1 MLWYFIFIG
10 VYEIIEHYMATWRY
24 EISLLVLKIY
34 FTSELI
40 FQHSKRNF
48 VSPHDHEIPSINY
61 HTCSQDTKHHNYHL
75 LQLFPSTEE
84 CLPKDHVLFSLSHI
98 HISLYTGGRTLCSS
112 SSKDS
117 WPCERLI
124 VKQKDKIISFI
135 SVTVRVN
142 ITCRFCL
149 FWEVNLRAKVSFV
162 TKSLVSLVSWFVLHT
177 ATPMTS

>member
-1 MLWYFIFIG
+1 
-10 VYEIIEHYMATWRY
+10 MATWRY

-40 FQHSKRNF
+40 FQHSRRNF

-61 HTCSQDTKHHNYHL
+61 QTCSQDTKHHNYHL

-98 HISLYTGGRTLCSS
+98 HICLYTGGRTLCSS

-149 FWEVNLRAKVSFV
+149 FWEVNLRAKVSFI
-162 TKSLVSLVSWFVLHT
+162 TKSLVSLVSWFVLDT